1 MRERPILLNAEMV
14 RAVLDGRK
22 TQTRRMLTPRH
33 LKMIDAAA
41 SIGECYPLESGHKHE
56 NSQSYY
62 RECCPFGA
70 VGDRLWVRE
79 TWQGPLVG
87 YDDAYSMFKDPT
99 PFQKVE
105 NCVYRADGGPC
116 PEFTDADDELKQGWR
131 PSIHMPRWASRITL
145 EITGVRVER
154 LNNISEA
161 DAIDEGLAEISKDGR
176 IYKYGVPDRE
186 GYPGTDDYGWPWHEW
201 ERYPISAYCKLWK
214 SIYGEESWQAN
225 PWVWV
230 SEFKRVEGEA

>member
-33 LKMIDAAA
+33 LKMIDTAAI
-41 SIGECYPLESGHKHE
+41 IGECYELESGHLHE

-62 RECCPFGA
+62 REWCPFGA

-87 YDDAYSMFKDPT
+87 YDDAYSMFKDPK
-99 PFQKVE
+99 PYQKVE

-116 PEFTDADDELKQGWR
+116 PEFTDADDNLRQGWR

-154 LNNISEA
+154 LNSISEA
-161 DAIDEGLAEISKDGR
+161 DALAE
-176 IYKYGVPDRE
+176 GVRRTGSTPV
-186 GYPGTDDYGWPWHEW
+186 TDP
-201 ERYPISAYCKLWK
+201 AYCNYLAANLNDVREWFDRPSDSFISLWQL
-214 SIYGEESWQAN
+214 IYGAESWQHS

-230 SEFKRVEGEA
+230 IEFKRVEANHDN